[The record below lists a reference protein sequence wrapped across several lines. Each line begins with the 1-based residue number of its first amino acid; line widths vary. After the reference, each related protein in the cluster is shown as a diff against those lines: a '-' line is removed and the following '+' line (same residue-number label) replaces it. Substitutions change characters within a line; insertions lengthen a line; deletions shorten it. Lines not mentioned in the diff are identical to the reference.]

1 MHQKHASTSAP
12 IHDLLARRWS
22 GRAFDRDKP
31 VSRESLAA
39 LLEAARWAP
48 SCYGDEPWR
57 FIVWDRFRD
66 ATAWQQAFAC
76 LGEWNQKWVRPAP
89 VLLLSAA
96 DSVFTKNDKPNRWGQ
111 HDTGAAGENLY
122 LQAVA
127 LGLMAH
133 PMGGFD
139 ADKARRMFG
148 IPERFTPMAMIAVG
162 HPAPADILEG
172 EYYAAEVA
180 ARVRAPLATRFFEG
194 SWGTP
199 FDTR

>member
-1 MHQKHASTSAP
+1 MHQKRAHTSAP

-31 VSRESLAA
+31 VSRENLAA

-66 ATAWQQAFAC
+66 ETAWQQAFAC
-76 LGEWNQKWVRPAP
+76 LGEWNQKWARSAP

-127 LGLMAH
+127 LGLVAH

-139 ADKARRMFG
+139 ADKTRRVFG
-148 IPERFTPMAMIAVG
+148 IPARFTPMAMIAVG
-162 HPAPADILEG
+162 HPAPADTLEG
-172 EYYAAEVA
+172 EYRDAEVA
-180 ARVRAPLATRFFEG
+180 ERARTALGSRFFED
-194 SWGTP
+194 SWDTP
-199 FDTR
+199 FDSR

>member
-31 VSRESLAA
+31 VSRENLAA

-66 ATAWQQAFAC
+66 ETAWQRAFEC

-122 LQAVA
+122 LQAAA

-172 EYYAAEVA
+172 EYYDAEVA
-180 ARVRAPLATRFFEG
+180 ARVRTPLATRFFES
-194 SWGTP
+194 SWDTP

>member
-1 MHQKHASTSAP
+1 MHRKFADTHVP

-22 GRAFDRDKP
+22 GRAFDRGRP
-31 VSRESLAA
+31 VSREQLTA

-66 ATAWQQAFAC
+66 ETAWQKAFEC
-76 LGEWNQKWVRPAP
+76 LGEWNRKWARTAP

-96 DSVFTKNDKPNRWGQ
+96 DSVFTKNGKPNRWGQ
-111 HDTGAAGENLY
+111 HDTGAAGENLQ
-122 LQAVA
+122 LQAAA

-139 ADKARRMFG
+139 ADKARREFG
-148 IPERFTPMAMIAVG
+148 VPERFTPMAMIAVG
-162 HPAPADILEG
+162 HPAPAETLEG
-172 EYYAAEVA
+172 EYRDAEIA
-180 ARVRAPLATRFFEG
+180 ARGRTPLGTRFFEG
-194 SWGTP
+194 GWDIP
-199 FDTR
+199 FDAR